1 MCRRVAD
8 AQYFSLGHCMDG
20 LNTIVSSL
28 FGLSLEVVPMDRTE
42 SWHPSV
48 RYVRTRPYA
57 HD

>member
-1 MCRRVAD
+1 
-8 AQYFSLGHCMDG
+8 MDG

-48 RYVRTRPYA
+48 RYVPYA
-57 HD
+57 HG